1 MTSRANAAI
10 PVVGDR
16 PADDTSRIYV
26 EGITSGLLGAAVVAL
41 WFLALDT
48 LQGRPFY
55 TPSVLGT
62 ALFKGLAE
70 YGTPGGGPIPVS
82 GEMVIVFTW
91 LHLLVFILL
100 GGIAAHLL
108 ALAETRP
115 NLGFGIVLLFV
126 FFEFGFI
133 AVSMAFAEEVLQALA
148 WPAILVGNLLAAAA
162 MGLYFWRRHPHLRIA
177 P

>member
-1 MTSRANAAI
+1 MTSQADAATS
-10 PVVGDR
+10 VTR
-16 PADDTSRIYV
+16 EQPADDTSRVYI
-26 EGITSGLLGAAVVAL
+26 EGIVSGLLGASVVAL

-48 LQGRPFY
+48 LQGRPLY

-70 YGTPGGGPIPVS
+70 YGNGPIPVS

-91 LHLLVFILL
+91 LHLLVFTLF
-100 GGIAAHLL
+100 GGIAAYLL

-126 FFEFGFI
+126 VFEFGFI
-133 AVSMAFAEEVLQALA
+133 AVSMVFAEEVLQALA
-148 WPAILVGNLLAAAA
+148 WPAILVGNLLAAAT
-162 MGLYFWRRHPHLRIA
+162 MGVYFWRRHPHLRIA